1 MSTDLLL
8 LLLLCGLEF
17 ATIDADVGAQSCHG
31 VVSVP
36 AGHGPALMLLL
47 LLSPLLLRHAVN
59 TAAGV
64 NVTVAA
70 AAAAVHVIVAAAAAA
85 VHVAPVVAASAE
97 WLC

>member
-1 MSTDLLL
+1 MSTDLPL

-17 ATIDADVGAQSCHG
+17 ATIDADVGAQGCHG

-47 LLSPLLLRHAVN
+47 LLLPLLLRHAVN

-70 AAAAVHVIVAAAAAA
+70 AAAAVHV
-85 VHVAPVVAASAE
+85 APVVAASAE